1 MFFLGNLT
9 DYLKKRGGKL
19 PENDA
24 LVILKQILRG
34 YYEMLKLGIVHRD
47 LKPDNIFL
55 NNQTF
60 KIGDFGFAKTVH
72 NFSKELMTSA
82 VGTPLYMAP
91 QILTQSEY
99 STKSDLWSIA
109 LIYYEMLTGISKNY
123 RKFKKMIILYILFK
137 KIIQFFRLHY

>member
-1 MFFLGNLT
+1 M
-9 DYLKKRGGKL
+9 
-19 PENDA
+19 
-24 LVILKQILRG
+24 RG

-91 QILTQSEY
+91 QILTQKEY
-99 STKSDLWSIA
+99 STKADLWSIA
-109 LIYYEMLTGISKNY
+109 LIYYEMLIGTFQK
-123 RKFKKMIILYILFK
+123 ILYQFK
-137 KIIQFFRLHY
+137 KIIITYFFFFFYLIIF